1 MNKSN
6 MFSSAEHPVRPLVY
20 NVAEVSMSILD
31 WGALQIVSLS
41 CITISVPDCIGGWV
55 LVRVPFSHNL

>member
-1 MNKSN
+1 M
-6 MFSSAEHPVRPLVY
+6 RPLVY

-31 WGALQIVSLS
+31 WGALQRVSLS

-55 LVRVPFSHNL
+55 LVRVPFSHNF